1 MAHHRR
7 GGPKSTRSGCLM
19 CKPHKHQAE
28 SRLTRQEL
36 KAQLDQIEQV
46 ADVQNPEFFDE
57 DGAPVL
63 PPWSLALHPTQKETD
78 VP

>member
-1 MAHHRR
+1 
-7 GGPKSTRSGCLM
+7 M

-63 PPWSLALHPTQKETD
+63 PPWSFALWGT
-78 VP
+78 V